1 LAVVVEVLM
10 EILKQPLVVYLVVL
24 EEEQETAPIV
34 LPDTGLLIRILE
46 V

>member
-24 EEEQETAPIV
+24 EEEQETGQC
-34 LPDTGLLIRILE
+34 LLHGGLLIRILE